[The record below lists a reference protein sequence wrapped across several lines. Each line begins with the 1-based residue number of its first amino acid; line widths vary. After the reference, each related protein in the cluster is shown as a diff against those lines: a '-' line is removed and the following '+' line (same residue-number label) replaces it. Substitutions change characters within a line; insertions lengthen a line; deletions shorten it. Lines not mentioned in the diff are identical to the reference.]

1 MYQDCT
7 TLFHPMHLAKMLYE
21 ANDRVPAFSN
31 PTFWR
36 LCLPT
41 WDKLSKRVGLKC
53 LISSIFISHIVV
65 LCCSANFYICLPSS
79 MNSSIWLA
87 IQLFRHVCAHLWP
100 KCELS
105 AVDTRVS
112 DADLDKADLTG
123 CIKNF
128 ANWYA
133 TSTFAKS
140 RSGKEES
147 WKINIVRLRSG
158 QSIWNATLQC
168 SRMLQVSDGIR
179 GSHFGMPPVA
189 EAWLPWGG
197 VGPNRRSWSKC
208 WRPGMMS
215 FSESFWNSGN
225 ND

>member
-1 MYQDCT
+1 MYKYIYKYTKSVIIYIYTNVEFYVPRLHHPFSSNASGQDVVWGKWQSSGLLKSNFLAALSSDLRQIIETCWFEMFNF
-7 TLFHPMHLAKMLYE
+7 LNFHKSY
-21 ANDRVPAFSN
+21 
-31 PTFWR
+31 T
-36 LCLPT
+36 
-41 WDKLSKRVGLKC
+41 
-53 LISSIFISHIVV
+53 VV

-100 KCELS
+100 KCELL

-123 CIKNF
+123 CIKTF

-147 WKINIVRLRSG
+147 WKMYEHVLYR
-158 QSIWNATLQC
+158 
-168 SRMLQVSDGIR
+168 
-179 GSHFGMPPVA
+179 
-189 EAWLPWGG
+189 
-197 VGPNRRSWSKC
+197 
-208 WRPGMMS
+208 
-215 FSESFWNSGN
+215 
-225 ND
+225 